1 MELHSQ
7 ISNKVTLFTKPQYFS
22 IFSDILSALS
32 QKPLEKKPHLVLHH
46 SPADLLNINQNK
58 SYDGWSRLYSHM
70 TSLNAS
76 TSQPEIVM
84 KYLKEKARNVLK
96 KLSLL
101 CITCS
106 MRMSEMVLYYLFLCK
121 VEIISHIGANNKFN
135 ISIQNSEKENIQ
147 KIDCYYDRKNNLSS
161 IKSSVTK
168 YFLNKNQ
175 NGSDTTRQNNVF
187 INVFNKKVGIKEDAI
202 FTYRLNKKPVPKG
215 KLLLYSKRALYGS
228 TKRNSS
234 INLHDNKTLISC
246 SSTKSS
252 ICMTTKKNTRSHSVC
267 MSCKAEDNRKYRKD
281 ILPVI
286 KFRN

>member
-7 ISNKVTLFTKPQYFS
+7 ISNKVTLFTKPKYFS
-22 IFSDILSALS
+22 IFSDILSTLS
-32 QKPLEKKPHLVLHH
+32 LKPLEKKPHLIVHH
-46 SPADLLNINQNK
+46 SPADLLNINQKK
-58 SYDGWSRLYSHM
+58 SYDGWSRLYSQI
-70 TSLNAS
+70 TSMNAS

-84 KYLKEKARNVLK
+84 KYLNEKARNILK

-101 CITCS
+101 CITCN
-106 MRMSEMVLYYLFLCK
+106 MRMPEMVLYYLFLCK

-135 ISIQNSEKENIQ
+135 ISIHNSEKENIQ

-168 YFLNKNQ
+168 YFLNRNQ
-175 NGSDTTRQNNVF
+175 NGSNTTRQNNVF
-187 INVFNKKVGIKEDAI
+187 INIFNKKNGIKEDDF
-202 FTYRLNKKPVPKG
+202 FTYRLNKKPVAKG
-215 KLLLYSKRALYGS
+215 KLLLYSKRPLYAS

-234 INLHDNKTLISC
+234 INLQDTKTLISC

-252 ICMTTKKNTRSHSVC
+252 ICMTTKKHNRSHSVC

-286 KFRN
+286 KFKK